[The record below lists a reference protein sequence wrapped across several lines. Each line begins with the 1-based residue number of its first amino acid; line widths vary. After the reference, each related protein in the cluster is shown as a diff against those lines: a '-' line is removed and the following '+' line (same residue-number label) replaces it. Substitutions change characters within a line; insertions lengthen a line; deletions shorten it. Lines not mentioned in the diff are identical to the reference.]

1 MKLERLRQSFEE
13 LARFTEKGEGINRL
27 AYTKTE
33 REARDFLIKQFK
45 LAGLKVRTDYA
56 GNVIARREGRF
67 PDLPVVATGSHIDS
81 VYAAGEFDGTAGVL
95 VALEVMRSLADEGVE
110 TDHPL
115 EAIIFACE
123 ESARFGASTLGSK
136 AMSGRLDPAYTR
148 SLTDKHGITLMQAF
162 EENGL
167 DLEEV
172 HLAMR
177 FQDEIKA
184 FVELH
189 VEQGPVLERQG
200 KAIGVVSAIAAPIR
214 FHVHVGG
221 TADHS
226 GTTPMDYRHDALLGG
241 AEIALAVEKAALEEV
256 EHGTVGTVGVFSIQ
270 PGAMNVVP
278 GAADLYVDIRGTDRD
293 SRQRVVAALES
304 AVNDVAKARGLDIWM
319 DELSSEE
326 PVQMDSQLVAEL
338 KAICEEQGVSWLEM
352 PSGAGHDS
360 MNMASLCPTGMI
372 FVPSKDGISHNP
384 AEYTSMEQ
392 LMAGAEILR
401 AFMLKQSK
409 ASPE

>member
-13 LARFTEKGEGINRL
+13 LTRFTAEGEGINRL
-27 AYTKTE
+27 AYTETE
-33 REARDFLIKQFK
+33 RYARNFLIEQFEH
-45 LAGLKVRTDYA
+45 AGLTVRTDYA

-95 VALEVMRSLADEGVE
+95 VALEVMRSLADEGME
-110 TDHPL
+110 TEHPL
-115 EAIIFACE
+115 EVIIFACE
-123 ESARFGASTLGSK
+123 ESARFGVSTLGSK
-136 AMSGRLDPAYTR
+136 AMTGRLDPAYTR
-148 SLTDKHGITLMQAF
+148 SLTDKKGVTLMRAF

-177 FQDEIKA
+177 FRDEFKA

-189 VEQGPVLERQG
+189 VEQGPVLEKQG
-200 KAIGVVSAIAAPIR
+200 KAIGVVSAIAAPVR
-214 FHVHVGG
+214 FHVHVDG

-226 GTTPMDYRHDALLGG
+226 GTTPMDYRRDALPGG
-241 AEIALAVEKAALEEV
+241 AEIALAVEKAALAEGEY
-256 EHGTVGTVGVFSIQ
+256 GTVGTVGVFSIQ

-278 GAADLYVDIRGTDRD
+278 GSADLYVDIRGTSLE
-293 SRQRVVAALES
+293 SRQRVVVALEN
-304 AVNDVAKARGLDIWM
+304 AVKDVAKARGLDIWM
-319 DELSSEE
+319 DETSSEE
-326 PVQMDSQLVAEL
+326 PVQMDSKVVAEL
-338 KAICEEQGVSWLEM
+338 KEICDERGVAWIEM
-352 PSGAGHDS
+352 PSGAGHDA
-360 MNMASLCPTGMI
+360 MNMAKLCPTGMI

-392 LMAGAEILR
+392 LMEGAEILR
-401 AFMLKQSK
+401 AFLLKQAK
-409 ASPE
+409 AAL

>member
-81 VYAAGEFDGTAGVL
+81 VYVAGEFDGTAGVL